1 MVKRRITPM
10 KNIKK
15 RDITD
20 EGNCQDRLKGD
31 EVERQVEINAATDP
45 NWTRK
50 RAQWERAMDKQPGVR
65 EGHVVEYSGGC
76 ESGSY

>member
-1 MVKRRITPM
+1 M

-20 EGNCQDRLKGD
+20 EGKSKDRTKED
-31 EVERQVEINAATDP
+31 KVERQVEINVSPDP
-45 NWTRK
+45 NWTTK

-65 EGHVVEYSGGC
+65 EGHVVEYSSNC
-76 ESGSY
+76 EIDSY